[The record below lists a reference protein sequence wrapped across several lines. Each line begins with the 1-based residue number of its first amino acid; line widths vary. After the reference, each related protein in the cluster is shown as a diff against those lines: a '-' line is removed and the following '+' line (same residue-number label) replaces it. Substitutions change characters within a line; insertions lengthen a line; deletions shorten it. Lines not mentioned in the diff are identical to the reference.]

1 MSSPQVLIVG
11 AGPTGLVL
19 ALRLR
24 HHGLACRIIDQNA
37 GPGLASRATV
47 VQARTLEFYQQLGIA
62 DAMVAQG
69 IPIRAMQVRA
79 GGREITSIPLGAI
92 GTGTSP
98 FPFVLSF
105 PQDDH
110 EHFLTTQLAAQG
122 VTVEWNTEL
131 THFVQDEFGVSV
143 TLRTPDHRQVQGR
156 FRYLCGCDGVHSR
169 VRTQLALPFP
179 GGTYPQQFFVAD
191 VALAGPPSSDLLGTF
206 GGRDFVLMMPVRSS
220 QTQRLVG
227 IIPAALAGRDDLTFA
242 NLQAT
247 TEQLLG
253 IQVTAVN
260 WFSSYRVSHRVAA
273 HFHVDRT
280 FLLGDAGHVHS
291 PVGGQGMNTGI
302 GDAVNLAWKLATVLQ
317 GKAHSRLLDTYEHER
332 IAFARALVSTTDRAF
347 TTLVTPGFRGQVA
360 RHWLLPHVLPWLATF
375 QAVQRLI
382 FGTIS
387 QVRISY
393 RDSALSQGQA
403 GAIAGGDRLPWLPP
417 VGIRASNYDA
427 LRALAWRVHV
437 YGQAS
442 AEVLEVTSQ
451 LDLPVEVFPWD
462 EGVRQTGLAR
472 DALYLVRP
480 DGHVGMALA
489 PGEVGRLRR
498 YLADWGITP

>member
-1 MSSPQVLIVG
+1 MSGPQVLIVG

-24 HHGLACRIIDQNA
+24 HHGLACRIIDKNS
-37 GPGLASRATV
+37 GPGQASRATV
-47 VQARTLEFYQQLGIA
+47 VQARTLELYQQIGLG
-62 DAMVAQG
+62 DALVEQG
-69 IPIRAMQVRA
+69 IPITAMQVRA
-79 GGREITSIPLGAI
+79 GGREIATIPIGAI

-98 FPFVLSF
+98 FPFALAF

-110 EHFLTTQLAAQG
+110 ERFLTTQLATLG
-122 VTVEWNTEL
+122 VAVEWNTEL
-131 THFVQDEFGVSV
+131 THFRQDEFGVSV
-143 TLRTPDHRQVQGR
+143 TLRTPEQRTVQGR
-156 FRYLCGCDGVHSR
+156 YRYLCGCDGVHSR

-191 VALAGPPSSDLLGTF
+191 VALAGPPNTDLIGSF
-206 GGRDFVLMMPVRSS
+206 AGRDFVLMMPVRSS
-220 QTQRLVG
+220 STQRLIG
-227 IIPAALAGRDDLTFA
+227 IIPAALAGRDDLAFA
-242 NLQAT
+242 DLQAA

-253 IQVTAVN
+253 IQVTSVN
-260 WFSSYRVSHRVAA
+260 WFSTYRVQHRVAA

-332 IAFARALVSTTDRAF
+332 IGFARSLVTTTDRAF
-347 TTLVTPGFRGQVA
+347 TTLVNPGFRGQVA
-360 RHWLLPHVLPWLATF
+360 RHWLLPHIMPWLSSF
-375 QAVQRLI
+375 HAVQRLI

-387 QVRISY
+387 QVRIHY

-417 VGIRASNYDA
+417 IGIRASNFDA

-437 YGQAS
+437 YGQPS

-451 LDLPVEVFPWD
+451 LQLPVDVFAWD
-462 EGVRQTGLAR
+462 EGVRQAGFAR

-498 YLADWGITP
+498 YLADWQIIP

>member
-1 MSSPQVLIVG
+1 MSGPQVLIVG

-24 HHGLACRIIDQNA
+24 HHGLACRIIDQKS
-37 GPGLASRATV
+37 GPGEASRATV
-47 VQARTLEFYQQLGIA
+47 VQARTLEFYQQLGLS
-62 DAMVAQG
+62 DAIVTQG
-69 IPIRAMQVRA
+69 IPIQAMHVRQ
-79 GGREITSIPLGAI
+79 GGREIAAIPLGAI
-92 GTGTSP
+92 GIGTSP
-98 FPFVLSF
+98 FPFALSF

-110 EHFLTTQLAAQG
+110 ERFLTTQLAALG
-122 VTVEWNTEL
+122 VAVEWNTEL

-143 TLRTPDHRQVQGR
+143 TVRTPDHRQVQGR
-156 FRYLCGCDGVHSR
+156 YRYLCGCDGVHSR

-179 GGTYPQQFFVAD
+179 GGTYPQSFFVAD
-191 VALAGPPSSDLLGTF
+191 VALAGPPNSDLLGTF

-220 QTQRLVG
+220 ATQRLVG
-227 IIPAALAGRDDLTFA
+227 IIPAGLAGRDDLTFA
-242 NLQAT
+242 DLQPGI
-247 TEQLLG
+247 EQLLG
-253 IQVTAVN
+253 IQVMSVN
-260 WFSSYRVSHRVAA
+260 WFSTYRVSHRIAA

-332 IAFARALVSTTDRAF
+332 IGFARALVATTDRAF
-347 TTLVTPGFRGQVA
+347 TTLVAAGFRGQVA
-360 RHWLLPHVLPWLATF
+360 RHWLLPHVLPWLSRF
-375 QAVQRLI
+375 HAVQRLI
-382 FGTIS
+382 FATIS
-387 QVRISY
+387 QVRINY

-403 GAIAGGDRLPWLPP
+403 GVVAGGDRLPWLAP

-451 LDLPVEVFPWD
+451 LQLPVDVFTWD
-462 EGVRQTGLAR
+462 EGVRQAGLAR

-480 DGHVGMALA
+480 DGHIGMALE
-489 PGEVGRLRR
+489 PRDVGRLRR